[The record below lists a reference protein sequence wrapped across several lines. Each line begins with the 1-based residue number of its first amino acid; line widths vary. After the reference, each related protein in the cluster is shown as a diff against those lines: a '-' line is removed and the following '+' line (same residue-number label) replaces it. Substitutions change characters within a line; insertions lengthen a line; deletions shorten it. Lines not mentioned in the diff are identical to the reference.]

1 MRILV
6 TGSEGFIGSHV
17 VKRLLDLGHS
27 VVGVDAL
34 DPQVHGGGPTR
45 RPDSTYIEH
54 PNYEFSMREV
64 GFMSLYESYDAVI
77 HLAAQVG
84 VGQSMYE
91 PARYT
96 WSNSHQTAM
105 LLEKLAVSKP
115 KRLVV
120 ASSMSVYG
128 EGPRHYDYTKRHSFN
143 PAIMFEQ
150 GIPAPTHEDLAPALH
165 SIYALTKFDQEQL
178 SLIWGRANVVPTV
191 ALRFFN
197 TYGPGQALTN
207 PYTGALAIFAT
218 RILNGKAPVIYED
231 GQQTRDFIH
240 VEDVAEAVVH
250 AALGDVKVPPGIYNV
265 GTGIPQTLEHVA
277 RLLAEK
283 LGADLPPVITGTK
296 RAGDIRHCYADITKL
311 KATGWAPRITFEQGI
326 TEYANWLRTQPV
338 PEDRFE
344 KAAQEL
350 EKAGLVR

>member
-1 MRILV
+1 
-6 TGSEGFIGSHV
+6 
-17 VKRLLDLGHS
+17 
-27 VVGVDAL
+27 
-34 DPQVHGGGPTR
+34 
-45 RPDSTYIEH
+45 
-54 PNYEFSMREV
+54 MREV
-64 GFMSLYESYDAVI
+64 GFMSLYESHDAVI

-283 LGADLPPVITGTK
+283 
-296 RAGDIRHCYADITKL
+296 RHCYADITKL

>member
-120 ASSMSVYG
+120 ASSMSLYG
-128 EGPRHYDYTKRHSFN
+128 EGEYDVDGN
-143 PAIMFEQ
+143 PM
-150 GIPAPTHEDLAPALH
+150 PTRETHPPDLR

-178 SLIWGRANVVPTV
+178 SLIWGRANDVPTV

-240 VEDVAEAVVH
+240 VDDVAEAVVH
-250 AALGDVKVPPGIYNV
+250 AALGDAKVPPGIYNV

>member
-1 MRILV
+1 MKILV

-17 VKRLLDLGHS
+17 VKQLLDLGHN

-64 GFMSLYESYDAVI
+64 GFMNLYESYDAVI

-128 EGPRHYDYTKRHSFN
+128 EG
-143 PAIMFEQ
+143 AG
-150 GIPAPTHEDLAPALH
+150 GIGWDTATSETRPPDLR

-178 SLIWGRANVVPTV
+178 SLIWGHANDVPTV

-218 RILNGKAPVIYED
+218 RLLNGKAPMIYED

-250 AALGDVKVPPGIYNV
+250 AALGDTKVPPGIYNV

-283 LGADLPPVITGTK
+283 LGADMPPVITGTK
-296 RAGDIRHCYADITKL
+296 RAGDIRHCYADIAKL

-326 TEYANWLRTQPV
+326 AEYANWLRTQPV
-338 PEDRFE
+338 PEDRFDE
-344 KAAQEL
+344 AAQEL